1 MDTVLGFLVPIIFAT
16 FGYTVSGFKVV
27 NEGNEALVERL
38 GKFNRKLGPGVNFVW
53 PYLET
58 IVLEDTVR
66 EQVLDVPPQNAI
78 TKDNVA
84 IKVDAVVY
92 WKIVDLRKA
101 YYEINNVDLAIKNLT
116 LTTLRS
122 TIGQMKLQE
131 TFYSTDQIN
140 KSVLRNLDQETA
152 SWGLKVLRIE
162 VQDLDPPAT
171 VLESMEQEQAAE
183 IKKRAAILEAEATA
197 EAMAHILQTLDT
209 KLGSEEILKYLIAK
223 RYVDANENLGKS
235 PNSKVIFMDPKAL
248 SQALAELIQMPPEAM
263 PPHAPLGNPPNG
275 NSPNGGNSGQSQP

>member
-1 MDTVLGFLVPIIFAT
+1 MDTVLGFLVPIIFAA
-16 FGYTVSGFKVV
+16 FGYTASGFKVV

-140 KSVLRNLDQETA
+140 KSVLTNLDKETA

-223 RYVDANENLGKS
+223 RYVDANEHLGKS

-248 SQALAELIQMPPEAM
+248 SQALAELIQMPPHS
-263 PPHAPLGNPPNG
+263 PSNNSSNG